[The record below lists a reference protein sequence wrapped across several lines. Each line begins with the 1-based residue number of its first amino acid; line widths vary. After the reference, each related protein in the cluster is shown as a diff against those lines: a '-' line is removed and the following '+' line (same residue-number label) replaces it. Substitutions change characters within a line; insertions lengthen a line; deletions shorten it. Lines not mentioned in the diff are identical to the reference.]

1 MKPAHASPPVESARN
16 LAAEIR
22 ELIAVAKKSQPPT
35 RDELLLAQKFSALNQ
50 LSGGIAHEFNNII
63 AGILGSAELANMDI
77 SEGHPA
83 HESLK
88 QIFEASY
95 RARDFLHKVR
105 VFSLRPA
112 PQLQPTQLQPVVEET
127 IQILRGIIPEKVE
140 LQASINPACPAV
152 HADAAQLHQVLL
164 DLCVHCWHGLQ
175 DRRGQITLAL
185 EPSAVP
191 PPISHTLIGEQ
202 CIRLTVRDS
211 SAGMEKNALEKI
223 FEPFQARKATAKKIG
238 LELFSARETIRAHH
252 GELVA
257 ESEPGHGLAFHIY
270 LPITS

>member
-1 MKPAHASPPVESARN
+1 MKPAPASPSAESARD

-22 ELIAVAKKSQPPT
+22 ELITGGKNPSAPT

-88 QIFEASY
+88 QIFEASN

-105 VFSLRPA
+105 AFSLRPA
-112 PQLQPTQLQPVVEET
+112 IELKPTQLQPVVEET
-127 IQILRGIIPEKVE
+127 IQILRGVIPEKVE
-140 LQASINPACPAV
+140 LHANLNPACPAV

-164 DLCVHCWHGLQ
+164 DLCVHCWHGLS
-175 DRRGQITLAL
+175 DRRGKITLTLETDVVPEKISSALVGKNCVRLSVRDNSPGL
-185 EPSAVP
+185 EPSA
-191 PPISHTLIGEQ
+191 LA
-202 CIRLTVRDS
+202 R
-211 SAGMEKNALEKI
+211 I
-223 FEPFQARKATAKKIG
+223 FEPFQTRKVTAKKIG
-238 LELFSARETIRAHH
+238 LELFSARETIHAHH

-270 LPITS
+270 LPVAA